1 MIVKNKKTGIQYE
14 LDEAG
19 WAKLV
24 ELHQTKLYTV
34 LDKGSA
40 MTVDTVKINIPQK
53 IVEFQVQRPQTVQ
66 PKVAEPT
73 KAEIIVPEVEPEK
86 IIKPKKITIKKQKV

>member
-14 LDEAG
+14 LDESG

-24 ELHQTKLYTV
+24 ELHQTKLFTV

-53 IVEFQVQRPQTVQ
+53 IVEFQVHRPQ
-66 PKVAEPT
+66 PKVHEP
-73 KAEIIVPEVEPEK
+73 APVESPVVAPVLQPENIV
-86 IIKPKKITIKKQKV
+86 KPKKITIKK